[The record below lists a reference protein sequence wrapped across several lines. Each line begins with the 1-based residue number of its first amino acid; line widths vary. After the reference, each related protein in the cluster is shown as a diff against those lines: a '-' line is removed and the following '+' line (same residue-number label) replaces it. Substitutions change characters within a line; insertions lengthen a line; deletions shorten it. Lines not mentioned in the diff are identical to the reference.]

1 MGPWRLQYLS
11 ANDLLIVTEVKPGL
25 FLCRMLSQ
33 HAASFYFPQKNNFF
47 WIFSF
52 FVLFLQA
59 ILLRSLPFPRASI
72 QGLTHSSGS
81 GLSCLS
87 HCLPAWQMLP
97 CFLFHTVLSDS
108 PWINTS
114 GSCKNRCFELQ
125 EAEPPGCRC
134 DNLCKSYNSCCF
146 DFDELC
152 LKTGMMG
159 LLSCTAR
166 PCWHLGSASGQDL
179 LEKPALLGITC
190 ISSSPCLGQA
200 GSAQPKMQ
208 PRYPCKGQQN
218 CAPIAP
224 YCGEQ

>member
-1 MGPWRLQYLS
+1 MGPWRLQYIS

-33 HAASFYFPQKNNFF
+33 HVASFFFFFSLQKNNFF
-47 WIFSF
+47 WICSF

-59 ILLRSLPFPRASI
+59 ILLLSLLPFLSQSKHPR
-72 QGLTHSSGS
+72 
-81 GLSCLS
+81 SCSFEWLRAELPVPL
-87 HCLPAWQMLP
+87 LPAWRMLP

-166 PCWHLGSASGQDL
+166 RFWHLGSASGQDL
-179 LEKPALLGITC
+179 LDKPALLGITC
-190 ISSSPCLGQA
+190 ISSSPCPGQA

-208 PRYPCKGQQN
+208 PTFPCK
-218 CAPIAP
+218 
-224 YCGEQ
+224 ER

>member
-1 MGPWRLQYLS
+1 MGPWRLQYIS

-33 HAASFYFPQKNNFF
+33 HAASFFF
-47 WIFSF
+47 FFSPKRTTF
-52 FVLFLQA
+52 LEFVLFCFISSSNSPLPA
-59 ILLRSLPFPRASI
+59 PFPFPEQARSCSFEWLRAEPPVP
-72 QGLTHSSGS
+72 L
-81 GLSCLS
+81 
-87 HCLPAWQMLP
+87 LPAWQMSP

-152 LKTGMMG
+152 LKTGMMC
-159 LLSCTAR
+159 LLPCTAR
-166 PCWHLGSASGQDL
+166 RCWRLGPASGQDL
-179 LEKPALLGITC
+179 LDKPALLAITC
-190 ISSSPCLGQA
+190 ISSSPCLGWA
-200 GSAQPKMQ
+200 GSAQPKTQ
-208 PRYPCKGQQN
+208 PMFPCK
-218 CAPIAP
+218 
-224 YCGEQ
+224 EQ